1 MDGMK
6 PYRGNRPYIFI
17 SYAHR
22 DRERI
27 APILR
32 QLTALRY
39 RVWYDEGIDPG
50 TEWDNNIA
58 THIEGCTFLFAFISA
73 NYLQSDNCKDELN
86 FARDLQKER
95 LLIYLEDVKLPLG
108 MAMRL
113 NRLQAIH
120 QYTYSRQEDFY
131 DKLVS
136 VPDLGVCQ
144 DPPPQHAQPSE
155 TAPGNLPRI
164 KVIGVG
170 GAGCN
175 IVNRLMDYGP
185 KLVEYIAV
193 NTDKQSLSHSRAP
206 VRILIGE
213 KETKG
218 LGAAGSAETGRLAAE
233 ENREELVQLMDG
245 ADLVFV
251 TCGLGGGTG
260 SGASPVIAGIARA
273 LGILTVGVVS
283 LPFRFEGSGR
293 AKAAAAGLEELK
305 ASADTLIVLHNDKL
319 MSVASKGMTMADAF
333 RFSDETLNQGLQGII
348 DLMTV
353 PGIVR
358 LDFGD
363 LCAAMHRKGMAYLGV
378 GIGEGPDRAADAVR
392 KAIDN
397 PLLETRLNSA
407 GTVLVNVT
415 STADLTMTEVS
426 TVSDG
431 VTAAAKKSA
440 GIVLGTALDE
450 TMGDTVRVVIIA
462 TELA

>member
-6 PYRGNRPYIFI
+6 PYRGDKPYIFI

-32 QLTALRY
+32 QLISLRY

-120 QYTYSRQEDFY
+120 QYTYTRQEDFY

-144 DPPPQHAQPSE
+144 DPPPQHTEPSE

-206 VRILIGE
+206 VRVLIGE

-218 LGAAGSAETGRLAAE
+218 LGAAGSAET
-233 ENREELVQLMDG
+233 
-245 ADLVFV
+245 
-251 TCGLGGGTG
+251 
-260 SGASPVIAGIARA
+260 
-273 LGILTVGVVS
+273 
-283 LPFRFEGSGR
+283 
-293 AKAAAAGLEELK
+293 
-305 ASADTLIVLHNDKL
+305 
-319 MSVASKGMTMADAF
+319 
-333 RFSDETLNQGLQGII
+333 
-348 DLMTV
+348 
-353 PGIVR
+353 
-358 LDFGD
+358 
-363 LCAAMHRKGMAYLGV
+363 
-378 GIGEGPDRAADAVR
+378 
-392 KAIDN
+392 
-397 PLLETRLNSA
+397 
-407 GTVLVNVT
+407 
-415 STADLTMTEVS
+415 
-426 TVSDG
+426 
-431 VTAAAKKSA
+431 
-440 GIVLGTALDE
+440 
-450 TMGDTVRVVIIA
+450 
-462 TELA
+462 